1 MKNLD
6 RGAKMGRAKQLMDQW
21 LTHRTVLEK
30 LLQTVPDEHLGFKPW
45 PGAMALGELAQHI
58 AKTADMFVT
67 MAKTGQ
73 GRIAMPETEPFGSTA
88 ELLDFVRRMTEKT
101 KATYETITDEE
112 LRMHFDH
119 PHPNF
124 NGPREKILIIAN
136 DHEIHHKGQLFVY
149 ARMIGVE
156 KLPFFI

>member
-1 MKNLD
+1 
-6 RGAKMGRAKQLMDQW
+6 MGRAKQLLDQW

-30 LLQTVPDEHLGFKPW
+30 LLETVPDEHLGFKPW
-45 PGAMALGELAQHI
+45 PGAMALGEMAQHV
-58 AKTADMFVT
+58 ARSADMFVN

-73 GRIAMPETEPFGSTA
+73 GRISMPETVPFASTA

-101 KATYETITDEE
+101 KAVYETITDEE
-112 LRMHFDH
+112 LRIHFDH

-124 NGPREKILIIAN
+124 NGPREKILVVSN